1 MRGDI
6 QAALSIAILAVV
18 TVQPYVL
25 VEAEIREDITDHNVL
40 EIIEKLFKFTVLAI
54 QFIYLEFDLHLLNG
68 LNFA

>member
-6 QAALSIAILAVV
+6 QEVLSIAILLAVV
-18 TVQPYVL
+18 TVQPYVR

-40 EIIEKLFKFTVLAI
+40 EIEKLFKFTVLAI
-54 QFIYLEFDLHLLNG
+54 QFIYLEFDLNLLNG